1 VSDKDAMLVS
11 ARGLT
16 FLSREKKT
24 SGRFKKKAH
33 CAIFIL
39 FSSNFH
45 IEKTIKITINTSE
58 EEKEAKR
65 RREEAREE
73 RFRALVEE
81 NDFAMVSESAREPY
95 FFFSLFSLL
104 PSSRRDSDF

>member
-39 FSSNFH
+39 FSSKNFH
-45 IEKTIKITINTSE
+45 IETIKITINTSE

-81 NDFAMVSESAREPY
+81 NDFAMVSERARTV
-95 FFFSLFSLL
+95 FFFLSLL
-104 PSSRRDSDF
+104 SFAIIAA